1 VNTLAEYLGTV
12 ELGAL
17 YKNGVAQNRPVKPWR
32 ISSEPVSGIGV
43 GDIPDFNSL
52 TDMTK
57 WTLGDTPADTTKK
70 LKWVKIKDGDKTLLI
85 SDRVILANVSW
96 DDLNN
101 QGFVT
106 GKTIT
111 IDGQQYKARLLSGGN
126 NYRSGSDAYSG
137 GQPTSNE
144 WDRFVTREESISGLP
159 IPTSSDLDSTRDI
172 TDKNSAHNQFW
183 NWMGMYSWCQETYTG
198 NTSCRAVRGCYSA
211 RYWGYTSSSNRYD
224 NIGWRPALEILNTA
238 PLISDSDMNLGD
250 KNSDFQITY
259 QVNDTDAADVLTIR
273 EKLDGVE
280 QKVISPAQR
289 NFQYTIDVDIDSLS
303 LGTHTVSI
311 EVSDGKGA
319 SATRTYTFKRT
330 NAAPTISGQD
340 QNLGDKNIGF
350 QVVYQVN
357 DSDGDSVTVK
367 EKLNGE
373 IIRTL
378 SNAPKGQDITIDID
392 DNTLYALP
400 LLSSNTVTIEAD
412 DGNGGVSY
420 RTYTFRRTNTAPLI
434 SGVDEEL
441 GEIAAPV
448 TRDYIVTDAESDTVT
463 ITEKVDDM
471 IIKSFVATLGASN
484 TVTIPKEEWLKL
496 TNGSHTLKIEAND
509 SNGSTSIRNFNFTK
523 NESKIKLT
531 VKQPF
536 ETDARATKIL
546 VTPSWNIQDATAKVE
561 ACNNAFD
568 EVPTWEDITAQVLQN
583 KHFNFINET
592 KTAEKW
598 GINVR
603 ITIEK
608 NVGNQNEVSIRG
620 FGGAFE

>member
-1 VNTLAEYLGTV
+1 MNTLAEYLGTV

-198 NTSCRAVRGCYSA
+198 NTSSRALRGYSSA
-211 RYWGYTSSSNRYD
+211 RCWSYISSSSRHD
-224 NIGWRPALEILNTA
+224 NFGWRPALEILNTA

-434 SGVDEEL
+434 SGADEEL

-463 ITEKVDDM
+463 ITEKVDDT

>member
-1 VNTLAEYLGTV
+1 MITLAEYLGTV

-17 YKNGVAQNRPVKPWR
+17 YKNGTAQNRPVKPWR

-57 WTLGDTPADTTKK
+57 WTLGDTPSDTAKK
-70 LKWVKIKDGDKTLLI
+70 LKWIKIKDGDKTLLVC
-85 SDRVILANVSW
+85 DRVILANVSW
-96 DDLNN
+96 DDLNG
-101 QGFVT
+101 QGYIT

-159 IPTSSDLDSTRDI
+159 VPTSSDLDSTRDM
-172 TDKNSAHNQFW
+172 TDKNSTHNQFW
-183 NWMGMYSWCQETYTG
+183 NWLGMYSWCQETYTG
-198 NTSCRAVRGCYSA
+198 NTSSRAIRGYSSA
-211 RYWGYTSSSNRYD
+211 RFWIYGSSSDRLGSF
-224 NIGWRPALEILNTA
+224 GWRPALEILNSA

-259 QVNDTDAADVLTIR
+259 QVNDTDAADVLTVT
-273 EKLDGVE
+273 EKWDGVE
-280 QKVISPAQR
+280 KKVISPAQR
-289 NFQYTIDVDIDSLS
+289 NFQYTIDVDIDTLS

-350 QVVYQVN
+350 QVVYQVS
-357 DSDGDSVTVK
+357 DSDNDPVTVK
-367 EKLNGE
+367 EKLNGN

-378 SNAPKGQDITIDID
+378 NNAPKSQDITIDID
-392 DNTLYALP
+392 NDTLYALP

-434 SGVDEEL
+434 SGSDEEL

-448 TRDYIVTDAESDTVT
+448 TRDYIVTDAENDTVT
-463 ITEKVDDM
+463 IKEKIDDVV
-471 IIKSFVATLGASN
+471 IKTFVATLGASN
-484 TVTIPKEEWLKL
+484 TIAIPEVEWLKL
-496 TNGSHTLKIEAND
+496 TNGAHTLRIEATD
-509 SNGSTSIRNFNFTK
+509 SNGSTSARNFNFTK
-523 NESKIKLT
+523 SENKIKISL
-531 VKQPF
+531 KQPF

-546 VTPSWNIQDATAKVE
+546 VTPSWNIEDATATVE
-561 ACNNAFD
+561 ACNNGFD
-568 EVPTWEDITAQVLQN
+568 DNPTWEDITTQVEQN
-583 KHFNFINET
+583 KHFNFTNEA
-592 KTAEKW
+592 KTATKW
-598 GINVR
+598 GINIR
-603 ITIEK
+603 ITITK

>member
-1 VNTLAEYLGTV
+1 MAEYLGVV

-17 YKNGVAQNRPVKPWR
+17 YKNGIAQNRPSKPWR

-43 GDIPDFNSL
+43 GDISDFESL
-52 TDMTK
+52 IDMSK
-57 WTLGDTPADTTKK
+57 WTLGDTPSDSAKK

-85 SDRVILANVSW
+85 CDRVILVNVSW
-96 DDLNN
+96 NDLNSEN
-101 QGFVT
+101 YIT

-111 IDGQQYKARLLSGGN
+111 IDGQQCKVRLLTGGSN
-126 NYRSGSDAYSG
+126 KRNDNYYAG
-137 GQPTSNE
+137 GTPIDNE
-144 WDRFVTREESISGLP
+144 WDRFITREESISGLP
-159 IPTSSDLDSTRDI
+159 SPTSSDLDTTRDM
-172 TDKNSAHNQFW
+172 TDKNSTHNQFW
-183 NWMGMYSWCQETYTG
+183 NWMGVYTWCQEVYSS
-198 NTSCRAVRGCYSA
+198 NTSYRAIRGGSSA
-211 RYWGYTSSSNRYD
+211 RWWFYGTASGRTGD
-224 NIGWRPALEILNTA
+224 LGWRPVLEILNSA
-238 PLISDSDMNLGD
+238 PLLSGSDTNFGD

-259 QVNDTDAADVLTIR
+259 QVNDTDSEDVLTIR

-350 QVVYQVN
+350 QVVYQVTDSDN
-357 DSDGDSVTVK
+357 DSITVK
-367 EKLNGE
+367 EKLNGD
-373 IIRTL
+373 IIRIL

-392 DNTLYALP
+392 NDTLYALP

-434 SGVDEEL
+434 SGTDEEL
-441 GEIAAPV
+441 GEIAAPM
-448 TRDYIVTDAESDTVT
+448 TRDYIVTDAEGDTVV
-463 ITEKVDDM
+463 ITEKIDD
-471 IIKSFVATLGASN
+471 IVIKSFVATLGASN

-496 TNGSHTLKIEAND
+496 TNGSHTLKVEATD
-509 SNGSTSIRNFNFTK
+509 SNGSTSIRNFNFMKSET
-523 NESKIKLT
+523 KIKLAL
-531 VKQPF
+531 KEPF
-536 ETDARATKIL
+536 ETDAKASKIL
-546 VTPSWNIQDATAKVE
+546 VTPSWNIEGATATVE
-561 ACNNAFD
+561 ACNNGFD
-568 EVPTWEDITAQVLQN
+568 EIPTWEDITSQVAQN
-583 KHFNFINET
+583 RHFNFTNEV

-598 GINVR
+598 GVNIK
-603 ITIEK
+603 ITIDK
-608 NVGNQNEVSIRG
+608 NPDNENEVSIRG